1 MGIIAVGITGRND
14 GSTIR
19 NLPIDAA
26 PDDAQVPEQTE
37 FLAVGTVLSG
47 GAALPG
53 ATVTLTGPVSDAI
66 VTDGVGT
73 FTFEEIP
80 AGAYVLTPQA
90 TGFTF
95 APETIAL
102 TITDAN
108 SRDNDFAGT
117 LIVPE
122 IESITP
128 PSVLFGSPATDIAIT
143 GGPFIGSSEVV
154 FDGLP
159 LPTTLIDDGMLGTR
173 LEETLLVLG
182 REGQML
188 VRNTGPGG
196 DTVSSDP
203 EAFVVGSPAPSIS
216 ALGGVPEPLIAG
228 NSGFD
233 LRVLGADFLEDA
245 SVLVNDV
252 ARSTTFVDETELVA
266 TIPADDLAAGGT
278 LTITAA
284 NPSPTVGPS
293 NELLVDVFSQIPGMI
308 SITPTSATVRL
319 EPNSPSLT
327 LSVKGFGYLK
337 DAVVLFGSEPLPTT
351 FLSSTALTA
360 TLEQGLMDTGGS
372 FAISVQNPPPTLGQ
386 SEARPL
392 ILNNLRPVLESVD
405 AGPLTFDDGRP
416 NDSYNA
422 AVILNGANFGPTS
435 GATVSACGAAP
446 VPVTGVAVNTQQIV
460 ATVTIKCSG
469 DYFLTVGAPQPG
481 GGGSATE
488 SFNVAVAG
496 GAAAPTIATLNP
508 NIVAPGSPSVTITIS
523 GGGFV
528 AGALVNFG
536 TAVLTPDSVAPTV
549 IVVTVPG
556 LLLGTSGFVPV
567 SVTNPDASG
576 STKRLFFSVF
586 GF

>member
-1 MGIIAVGITGRND
+1 MTRLPLFVEGGGFFSLIQLINAGTVPQAVTLRALDQESHLIEASSNPVTVTIGAGGSLRAAVGNLFGFEEGSFQMGSVAIDGTQPVAAVAAIGNTPGSSLSILPSVTGGSTKLLFTTREVDREFFDGVALINPNATDAEVSLAFVRNDGATVSRSSIEIPAYWQVTRTLAELMPEVREEGFILAGSTSPIIAVGITGRND

-53 ATVTLTGPVSDAI
+53 TAVTLTGPVSDAI

-143 GGPFIGSSEVV
+143 GGPFIPSSEVV

-159 LPTTLIDDGMLGTR
+159 LPTTVIDDGMLGTR

-216 ALGGVPEPLIAG
+216 ALDGVPEPLIAG

-233 LRVLGADFLEDA
+233 LTVLGADFLEDA

-252 ARSTTFVDETELVA
+252 ARPTTFIDETELVA
-266 TIPADDLAAGGT
+266 TIPADDLASGGT
-278 LTITAA
+278 LAITAA

-293 NELLVDVFSQIPGMI
+293 NELLVDVFSQ
-308 SITPTSATVRL
+308 
-319 EPNSPSLT
+319 
-327 LSVKGFGYLK
+327 
-337 DAVVLFGSEPLPTT
+337 
-351 FLSSTALTA
+351 
-360 TLEQGLMDTGGS
+360 
-372 FAISVQNPPPTLGQ
+372 
-386 SEARPL
+386 
-392 ILNNLRPVLESVD
+392 
-405 AGPLTFDDGRP
+405 
-416 NDSYNA
+416 
-422 AVILNGANFGPTS
+422 
-435 GATVSACGAAP
+435 VSR
-446 VPVTGVAVNTQQIV
+446 
-460 ATVTIKCSG
+460 
-469 DYFLTVGAPQPG
+469 
-481 GGGSATE
+481 E
-488 SFNVAVAG
+488 
-496 GAAAPTIATLNP
+496 
-508 NIVAPGSPSVTITIS
+508 
-523 GGGFV
+523 
-528 AGALVNFG
+528 
-536 TAVLTPDSVAPTV
+536 
-549 IVVTVPG
+549 
-556 LLLGTSGFVPV
+556 
-567 SVTNPDASG
+567 
-576 STKRLFFSVF
+576 
-586 GF
+586 

>member
-1 MGIIAVGITGRND
+1 M
-14 GSTIR
+14 
-19 NLPIDAA
+19 
-26 PDDAQVPEQTE
+26 
-37 FLAVGTVLSG
+37 
-47 GAALPG
+47 
-53 ATVTLTGPVSDAI
+53 
-66 VTDGVGT
+66 
-73 FTFEEIP
+73 
-80 AGAYVLTPQA
+80 
-90 TGFTF
+90 
-95 APETIAL
+95 
-102 TITDAN
+102 
-108 SRDNDFAGT
+108 
-117 LIVPE
+117 
-122 IESITP
+122 
-128 PSVLFGSPATDIAIT
+128 
-143 GGPFIGSSEVV
+143 V

-188 VRNTGPGG
+188 VRNAGPGG

-216 ALGGVPEPLIAG
+216 ALDGIPEPLIAG

-252 ARSTTFVDETELVA
+252 ARSTTLVDETELVA
-266 TIPADDLAAGGT
+266 TIPADDLASGGT

-293 NELLVDVFSQIPGMI
+293 NELLVDVFSQVPGMI

-327 LSVKGFGYLK
+327 LSVKGFGYLEE
-337 DAVVLFGSEPLPTT
+337 AVVLFGSEPLPTT
-351 FLSSTALTA
+351 FLSSTTLTA

-392 ILNNLRPVLESVD
+392 ILNNLRPVLESID

-416 NDSYNA
+416 DDTYDA
-422 AVILNGANFGPTS
+422 AVILNGANFGPTA
-435 GATVSACGAAP
+435 GAIVSACGDDPEA
-446 VPVTGVAVNTQQIV
+446 VTGVAVNTQQIV

-481 GGGSATE
+481 GGGSAAE
-488 SFNVAVAG
+488 SFTVAVAG
-496 GAAAPTIATLNP
+496 GASAPTIATLDP

-528 AGALVNFG
+528 AGTLVNFG
-536 TAVLTPDSVAPTV
+536 TAVLTPDSVALTE

-567 SVTNPDASG
+567 SITNPDASG